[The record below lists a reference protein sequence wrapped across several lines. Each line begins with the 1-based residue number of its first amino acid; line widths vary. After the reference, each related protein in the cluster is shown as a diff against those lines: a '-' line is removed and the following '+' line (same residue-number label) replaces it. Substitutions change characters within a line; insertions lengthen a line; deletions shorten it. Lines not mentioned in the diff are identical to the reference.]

1 MQHKLIKQIQ
11 TTNQLSQIILLLI
24 IAHFTSIQDVSQ
36 KGACPAIL
44 WTPIF
49 GRNTRKIHVISYN
62 FMGKHAF
69 WMASFQCLA

>member
-24 IAHFTSIQDVSQ
+24 IAHFTSIQGFSQ

-49 GRNTRKIHVISYN
+49 GRNTRKIHMISYN